1 MTNNNDTRFFDR
13 FLTTG
18 FFSGY
23 SPFAPGTMGALV
35 ATILWIGLSALLNDM
50 DTLFMITMYAIVV
63 FTLISIEPINRLEKV
78 WGEDPSRV
86 VVDEVVGVWICLL
99 AVPSD
104 AALFSTQ
111 YWIYT
116 ALAFALFRLFDIWK
130 PLGVRKMES
139 LHGGWGVMMDDVLA
153 GCYGAIVMMTL
164 RYFNLF

>member
-1 MTNNNDTRFFDR
+1 MADNNDTRFFDR

-35 ATILWIGLSALLNDM
+35 ATILWVVASIFVTDFS
-50 DTLFMITMYAIVV
+50 TLFMLTLYAIVI
-63 FTLISIEPINRLEKV
+63 FTLVSIEPINRLEKV

-99 AVPSD
+99 AVP
-104 AALFSTQ
+104 AEAELFSTR
-111 YWIYT
+111 YWIYVVM
-116 ALAFALFRLFDIWK
+116 AFALFRFFDILK

-139 LHGGWGVMMDDVLA
+139 IKGGWGVMMDDILS
-153 GCYGAIVMMTL
+153 GCYGAIVMMTC
-164 RYFNLF
+164 RYFFNS

>member
-1 MTNNNDTRFFDR
+1 MSTTNDTRFFDR

-35 ATILWIGLSALLNDM
+35 ATLIWIAASYFITDFG
-50 DTLFMITMYAIVV
+50 TLFLATLYAIVI
-63 FTLISIEPINRLEKV
+63 FTLASIAPINRLEKV

-104 AALFSTQ
+104 ATLFSTR

-116 ALAFALFRLFDIWK
+116 VMAFALFRLFDIWK

-139 LHGGWGVMMDDVLA
+139 IHGGWGVMMDDILA
-153 GCYGAIVMMTL
+153 GCYGAIVMVTC
-164 RYFNLF
+164 RYFGL

>member
-1 MTNNNDTRFFDR
+1 MATNKDTRFFDR

-23 SPFAPGTMGALV
+23 SPLAPGTMGALV
-35 ATILWIGLSALLNDM
+35 ATALWVVASMLIADVES
-50 DTLFMITMYAIVV
+50 LFMATLYAIVI
-63 FTLISIEPINRLEKV
+63 FTLASIEPINRLEKV

-99 AVPSD
+99 AVPAD
-104 AALFSTQ
+104 AELFSSR

-116 ALAFALFRLFDIWK
+116 VMAFALFRLFDIWK

-139 LHGGWGVMMDDVLA
+139 LHGGWGVMMDDILA
-153 GCYGAIVMMTL
+153 GCYGAIVMMTC
-164 RYFNLF
+164 RYFGL